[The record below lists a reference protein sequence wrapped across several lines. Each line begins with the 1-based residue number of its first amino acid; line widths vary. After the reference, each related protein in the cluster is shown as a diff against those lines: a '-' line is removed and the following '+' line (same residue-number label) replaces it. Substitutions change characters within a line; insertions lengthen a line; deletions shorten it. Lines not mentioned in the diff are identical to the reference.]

1 MKLKPAALILFVLAS
16 ALGLTG
22 LQDAAR
28 KTPET
33 YADVLKTF
41 QDPPAEYRSA
51 PLWVWNDRMTKTEI
65 EEQLA
70 DFKAH
75 GIGGVFVHPRPG
87 LIIPYLSDEWLA
99 MFKHAVDTGKSLGM
113 KIWIY
118 DENSYPS
125 GFAGGHVPAQMPD
138 AVRTGL
144 NGTKATELPESF
156 AVAPLVVLRSTPSGY
171 EDITVEAKAKGK
183 ALGPADYYIFDLNP
197 QKPNPWYGGFTY
209 VDLMRRD
216 VTEKFLDI
224 TLNAYRKAFG
234 DEFGNTVPGSFE
246 DEAEIGPAGGPG
258 MTVVNYTP
266 ALFAKFKERWG
277 YDLKTSLP
285 SLFDEV
291 GDYRRVRHDYYALI
305 LDLFIDG
312 WMVPYSEYCLR
323 NKLVFTGHYWEHE
336 WPRPTENPD
345 NMAFAAFAGMPGI
358 DILMNDF
365 QTDTHAQFGNA
376 RSVKEIRSAANQI
389 GQQRTMSETYGAGGW
404 DLTFFDQKRIADWEL
419 ALGVNFID
427 QHLSY
432 VTIMGARKRDHP
444 QSFSYHEPW
453 WGSYGM
459 MGDYLGRLSTVMSL
473 GRQVNN
479 ILVLEPTTTAWLYHS
494 PRGDTDKIK
503 SLGKDFQDFV
513 NGLEAAQIEYDLGSE
528 RILRTA
534 AKVREG
540 RLIVGQRTYDVV
552 VLPPGMENVEDA
564 TAVLLGDY
572 AGQGGK
578 VVSWI
583 GAPPIVAG
591 KPDGRLAKV
600 AASQPQNWLAA
611 KPETWRAELLRLS
624 AASFAVEPGRS
635 KGPEPAY
642 LFHHRR
648 VLKDAELV
656 FLANSSAK
664 ASASGTIA
672 APAGACDSWD
682 PLTGKAAPYPAA
694 LKEGKLRVEFEIPP
708 GGSLLLGLRPTGSPA
723 SKSGSTR
730 ESALAS
736 DKAPSV
742 RRESPNVLTLDYCDL
757 TLDGKTEPDLFFYDA
772 QLKTF
777 RRHGLDRNPWDSAV
791 QYKTNILDK
800 DHFAP
805 NSGFEATFRFPVADG
820 VRTASLRA
828 VVERPG
834 LFQVSINGRTI
845 TPLPGQWWLDK
856 AFGVFDIGAFVKTGE
871 NAITLK
877 SAPFTIHSELE
888 AVYILG
894 DFGVAGED
902 KGFKIVPA
910 APLGMGAWSEQGLP
924 LYSGPVS
931 YAKTYNLRTG
941 DFRKARYFVEL
952 GAWTGSVAEV
962 RVNGKP
968 AGSIAFA
975 PYRLDVTSLLTLGS
989 NDISVSV
996 LGTLKNTLG
1005 PFHNDPPLGRAW
1017 PASFQ
1022 QGAKAGRPAGA
1033 KYSVVG
1039 YGLFE
1044 DFKLV
1049 PVKTTGD

>member
-33 YADVLKTF
+33 YAEVLKTF

-87 LIIPYLSDEWLA
+87 LITPYLSDEWLA

-376 RSVKEIRSAANQI
+376 RS
-389 GQQRTMSETYGAGGW
+389 
-404 DLTFFDQKRIADWEL
+404 
-419 ALGVNFID
+419 
-427 QHLSY
+427 
-432 VTIMGARKRDHP
+432 
-444 QSFSYHEPW
+444 
-453 WGSYGM
+453 
-459 MGDYLGRLSTVMSL
+459 
-473 GRQVNN
+473 
-479 ILVLEPTTTAWLYHS
+479 
-494 PRGDTDKIK
+494 
-503 SLGKDFQDFV
+503 
-513 NGLEAAQIEYDLGSE
+513 
-528 RILRTA
+528 
-534 AKVREG
+534 
-540 RLIVGQRTYDVV
+540 
-552 VLPPGMENVEDA
+552 
-564 TAVLLGDY
+564 
-572 AGQGGK
+572 
-578 VVSWI
+578 
-583 GAPPIVAG
+583 
-591 KPDGRLAKV
+591 
-600 AASQPQNWLAA
+600 
-611 KPETWRAELLRLS
+611 
-624 AASFAVEPGRS
+624 
-635 KGPEPAY
+635 
-642 LFHHRR
+642 
-648 VLKDAELV
+648 
-656 FLANSSAK
+656 
-664 ASASGTIA
+664 
-672 APAGACDSWD
+672 
-682 PLTGKAAPYPAA
+682 
-694 LKEGKLRVEFEIPP
+694 
-708 GGSLLLGLRPTGSPA
+708 
-723 SKSGSTR
+723 
-730 ESALAS
+730 
-736 DKAPSV
+736 
-742 RRESPNVLTLDYCDL
+742 
-757 TLDGKTEPDLFFYDA
+757 
-772 QLKTF
+772 
-777 RRHGLDRNPWDSAV
+777 
-791 QYKTNILDK
+791 
-800 DHFAP
+800 
-805 NSGFEATFRFPVADG
+805 GFP
-820 VRTASLRA
+820 
-828 VVERPG
+828 
-834 LFQVSINGRTI
+834 
-845 TPLPGQWWLDK
+845 
-856 AFGVFDIGAFVKTGE
+856 
-871 NAITLK
+871 
-877 SAPFTIHSELE
+877 
-888 AVYILG
+888 
-894 DFGVAGED
+894 
-902 KGFKIVPA
+902 
-910 APLGMGAWSEQGLP
+910 
-924 LYSGPVS
+924 
-931 YAKTYNLRTG
+931 
-941 DFRKARYFVEL
+941 
-952 GAWTGSVAEV
+952 
-962 RVNGKP
+962 
-968 AGSIAFA
+968 
-975 PYRLDVTSLLTLGS
+975 
-989 NDISVSV
+989 
-996 LGTLKNTLG
+996 
-1005 PFHNDPPLGRAW
+1005 
-1017 PASFQ
+1017 
-1022 QGAKAGRPAGA
+1022 
-1033 KYSVVG
+1033 
-1039 YGLFE
+1039 
-1044 DFKLV
+1044 
-1049 PVKTTGD
+1049 